1 MDTEHG
7 EEIRAEERGMGDKTD
22 REEEIEEK

>member
-1 MDTEHG
+1 METEHG
-7 EEIRAEERGMGDKTD
+7 EEVGAKERGMGDKTD